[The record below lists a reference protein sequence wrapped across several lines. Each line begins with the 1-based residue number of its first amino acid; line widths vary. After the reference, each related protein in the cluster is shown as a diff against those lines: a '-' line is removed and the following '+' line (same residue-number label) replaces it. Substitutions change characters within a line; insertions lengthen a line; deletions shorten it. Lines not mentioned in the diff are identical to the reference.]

1 MLKNKIEIMSREA
14 IENLIADGFPN
25 NVAVISFFDPKSKR
39 TPKEYAPVDYAGVCD
54 RVFPVAI
61 HDIDIEI
68 LPDYGFNFDTYFPEA
83 AALARYIIE
92 SVSSGYDI
100 ICQCEYG
107 QSRSA
112 ACAAAIKEYYDK
124 SGIEVFAD
132 YRYYPNQLVF
142 NKLLYALK
150 VEGAENV
157 SL

>member
-1 MLKNKIEIMSREA
+1 MLKNRIEIMSREA

-39 TPKEYAPVDYAGVCD
+39 TPKEYAHVDYAGVCD

-68 LPDYGFNFDTYFPEA
+68 LPDYGLNPDTYFPEA

-112 ACAAAIKEYYDK
+112 ACAAAIKEFGYKD
-124 SGIEVFAD
+124 SFSHVSTGGGASLEMIENDGHLPGVD
-132 YRYYPNQLVF
+132 I
-142 NKLLYALK
+142 LK
-150 VEGAENV
+150 
-157 SL
+157 